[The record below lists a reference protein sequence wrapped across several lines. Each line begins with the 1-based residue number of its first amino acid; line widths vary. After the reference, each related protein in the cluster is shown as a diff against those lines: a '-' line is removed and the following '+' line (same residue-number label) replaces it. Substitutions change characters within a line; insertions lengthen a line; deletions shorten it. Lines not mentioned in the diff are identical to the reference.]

1 VSRNVSA
8 VFRAAVNKAQT
19 GEVPVVLIT
28 LDHDDLDAPIR
39 VSTDNA
45 DTFVVGE
52 RTVRGTISNGNN
64 FPFCPVRVSL
74 PDDSEETISEA
85 TLEIDNV
92 DRDVMIAV
100 RTAQSP
106 PTITIQVVLASTPD
120 TIEAQ
125 WLNFKLASVE
135 ADALVITGKLSLGN
149 FLGEPYPGGS
159 MLPSNFLGLF

>member
-1 VSRNVSA
+1 MSRNVSA
-8 VFRAAVNKAQT
+8 LFREAVYRPET

-28 LDHDDLDAPIR
+28 LDHPDLLDPIR

-64 FPFCPVRVSL
+64 FAYCPVRITL

-85 TLEIDNV
+85 SLEIDNV
-92 DRDVMIAV
+92 ERSIMAAIRALQ
-100 RTAQSP
+100 AP
-106 PTITIQVVLASTPD
+106 PTITMQAVLASTPD
-120 TIEAQ
+120 VIEAQ
-125 WLNFKLASVE
+125 WLNFKLADVE
-135 ADALVITGKLSLGN
+135 ADALVISGKLSLGN

-159 MLPSNFLGLF
+159 MLPSNFPGLF